1 MNKISKKALTLNQ
14 IVHHHRAKAINT
26 FYALRG
32 EFCKICPNRSGNLPG
47 NCLTM
52 FQHFS
57 LYQDNYLDDFVCE
70 YNAERLASQ
79 K

>member
-1 MNKISKKALTLNQ
+1 MSKISKKALTLNQ
-14 IVHHHRAKAINT
+14 IMRHHQAKAINT
-26 FYALRG
+26 FYTLHG
-32 EFCKICPNRSGNLPG
+32 EFCKICPNRSKNYPG
-47 NCLTM
+47 DCLAM
-52 FQHFS
+52 FQHFA